1 MPYCLD
7 LDLSGTCNSQECIQQ
22 MTQHLKII
30 NILPSLPLLL
40 ILDSQSKIPSK
51 NTLWP
56 LDIVRACCINAGL
69 VSVWLL
75 KALNSWS
82 ILSMNS
88 AVPVCVS
95 CFFCNM
101 Y

>member
-1 MPYCLD
+1 MPFCLD
-7 LDLSGTCNSQECIQQ
+7 IDLSGTCYSQECIQQ
-22 MTQHLKII
+22 IKQHLNKI
-30 NILPSLPLLL
+30 NILRSLPLLL

-56 LDIVRACCINAGL
+56 LVTVRACCISAGL

-88 AVPVCVS
+88 VVHV
-95 CFFCNM
+95 
-101 Y
+101 